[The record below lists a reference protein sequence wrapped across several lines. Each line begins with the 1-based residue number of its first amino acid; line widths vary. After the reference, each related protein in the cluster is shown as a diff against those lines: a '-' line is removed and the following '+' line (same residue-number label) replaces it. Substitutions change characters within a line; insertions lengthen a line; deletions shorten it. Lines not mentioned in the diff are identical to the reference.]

1 MKRFNGIIESEF
13 APASTMDLWLFKGN
27 LKYFGPKGWTGISG
41 GGESGGIEI
50 GDTTGTAYDGGKGA
64 ALAVK
69 IEEVNDKVDDRFL
82 KIAGAVGLK
91 SGASGDLVM
100 DLSDTNYMSDAT
112 TVEGGLKSLDAQL
125 KPIIIPDASFNIPTN
140 SSSDAIAAIFTD
152 SLVSEIFANGANKKL
167 VLLANNSQQFPLS
180 VQYSNSNGNLVIRL
194 MYVHA
199 GAMYY
204 RQFNKTAAG
213 VWSINTAKAGPIMLT
228 TDTITVPAAT
238 TTTVGGVKKAAAMTS
253 LSADAELAA
262 VTAKLNELIQKLKDA
277 GTLDIPVS

>member
-27 LKYFGPKGWTGISG
+27 LKYFGPKGWTDINSG
-41 GGESGGIEI
+41 GGSQSLAQVAYT
-50 GDTTGTAYDGGKGA
+50 GDY
-64 ALAVK
+64 
-69 IEEVNDKVDDRFL
+69 NDLINPPD
-82 KIAGAVGLK
+82 IPSAP
-91 SGASGDLVM
+91 
-100 DLSDTNYMSDAT
+100 TPI
-112 TVEGGLKSLDAQL
+112 TV
-125 KPIIIPDASFNIPTN
+125 PDAAFNIPTN

-152 SLVSEIFANGANKKL
+152 SLVNEIFANGVNKRL

-238 TTTVGGVKKAAAMTS
+238 TTVVGGVKKAAAMTS

-262 VTAKLNELIQKLKDA
+262 VTVKLNELIQKLKDA

>member
-27 LKYFGPKGWTGISG
+27 LKYFGPKGWTDISSSG
-41 GGESGGIEI
+41 GSQSLAQVAYTGDYNGLINLPSIP
-50 GDTTGTAYDGGKGA
+50 DTTP
-64 ALAVK
+64 
-69 IEEVNDKVDDRFL
+69 I
-82 KIAGAVGLK
+82 
-91 SGASGDLVM
+91 
-100 DLSDTNYMSDAT
+100 
-112 TVEGGLKSLDAQL
+112 TV
-125 KPIIIPDASFNIPTN
+125 PDASFNIPTN

-238 TTTVGGVKKAAAMTS
+238 TTTVGGVKKAAAMTG